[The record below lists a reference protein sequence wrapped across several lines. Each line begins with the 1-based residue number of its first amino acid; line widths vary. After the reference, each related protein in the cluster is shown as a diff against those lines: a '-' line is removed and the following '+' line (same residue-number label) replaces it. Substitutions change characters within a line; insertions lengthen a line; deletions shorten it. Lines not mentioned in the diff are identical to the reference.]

1 MNPPQAPAARRRL
14 RRHPIEEVGLQIA
27 PMIDVTL
34 LLLFF
39 FMLSGSLTKAEKL
52 PQIQIPKASFSQARN
67 PDAERDTV
75 NIDGSG
81 QLFAGSVP
89 VTKAELAAH
98 LKKRFHLAPPLQL
111 AIRADGSTPAKAIK
125 EIMALAAEAG
135 AIELVYSVR
144 TP

>member
-1 MNPPQAPAARRRL
+1 
-14 RRHPIEEVGLQIA
+14 
-27 PMIDVTL
+27 MIDVTL

-52 PQIQIPKASFSQARN
+52 PQIQLPKAAFSQPQN
-67 PDAERDTV
+67 PKAERDTV
-75 NIDGSG
+75 NIDASG

-89 VTKAELAAH
+89 VSKTQLAEH
-98 LKKRFHLAPPLQL
+98 LKKRFQLAPPLQL
-111 AIRADGSTPAKAIK
+111 AIRAEGSTPAKKIK